1 MSSSPPRSG
10 SSERWSA
17 SREHVGRAFQGLPV
31 AILAVDRR
39 GIVVMANAQA
49 ATTFGYAA
57 AELVGQHVERLVP
70 ERFRDKHPA
79 FRESFFSDP
88 HARPMG
94 AGRELFALRKDG
106 GEFPVEIG
114 LNPIEGEGG
123 ETLVISA
130 IVDLTQSKRLERR
143 FQLVVESAPNAMVV
157 IDRGGTIVM
166 VNAQAERMFGYA
178 RAELVGGS
186 VEVLVPERFRAQH
199 PRFRQSFVDA
209 PQARPMG
216 AGRDLYA
223 LRKDGREFPVE
234 IGLNPIETDEGT
246 LILSA
251 IVDISERKQR
261 EERIEAAL
269 REKELLLG
277 EVHHR
282 VKNNLQV
289 VDSLLD
295 LQGMRTEVES
305 VRELLLGSRNRVRSM
320 SLIHQTLYQ
329 SRDFGRVD
337 FQQFLRSLVP
347 ALMEAYAAS
356 PDRIALEIDAGS
368 VQLPIDTAIPCGLM
382 VNELVT
388 NALKYAFPG
397 GACGRMWVKLAPVD
411 EHAIQLSVGNDGVPI
426 SDALDLERTGTLGLE
441 LVHLLARQL
450 RGHLSI
456 RRADPTLFEIR
467 FPLKDVP

>member
-1 MSSSPPRSG
+1 MNADG
-10 SSERWSA
+10 TAAVGGERWTA
-17 SREHVGRAFQGLPV
+17 SREHVARAFQGLPV

-49 ATTFGYAA
+49 ATIFGYAQQ
-57 AELVGQHVERLVP
+57 ELPGMSVELLVP
-70 ERFRDKHPA
+70 ERFREKHPG
-79 FRESFFSDP
+79 FRTSFFSDP

-106 GEFPVEIG
+106 REFPVEIG
-114 LNPIEGEGG
+114 LNPIEGDGG

-143 FQLVVESAPNAMVV
+143 FQLVVESAPNAMVI
-157 IDRGGTIVM
+157 IDREGRIAIV
-166 VNAQAERMFGYA
+166 NEQAERMFGYA
-178 RAELVGGS
+178 RDELLGRS
-186 VEVLVPERFRAQH
+186 VEMLVPERFRAQH
-199 PRFRQSFVDA
+199 PRFRQAFVDA

-216 AGRDLYA
+216 AGRDLFA
-223 LRKDGREFPVE
+223 LRKDGSEFPVE

-261 EERIEAAL
+261 EARIEAAL

-289 VDSLLD
+289 IDSLLD
-295 LQGMRTEVES
+295 LQGLRTDDAP
-305 VRELLLGSRNRVRSM
+305 VRALLLGSRNRVRSM
-320 SLIHQTLYQ
+320 ALIHQTLYQ

-337 FQQFLRSLVP
+337 FHVFLWSLVP
-347 ALMEAYAAS
+347 TLMEAYAA
-356 PDRIALEIDAGS
+356 DHGQIELEIDAKE
-368 VQLPIDTAIPCGLM
+368 VQLPIDAAIPCGLI

-388 NALKYAFPG
+388 NALKYGFPS
-397 GACGRMWVKLAPVD
+397 GRVGRLWVELTPLAGD
-411 EHAIQLSVGNDGVPI
+411 AIELAVGNDGEPI
-426 SDALDLERTGTLGLE
+426 AEELDLERTGSLGLE

-450 RGHLSI
+450 RGCLAI
-456 RRADPTLFEIR
+456 QRANPTLFQVR
-467 FPLKDVP
+467 FPLKEAR